1 MNMMKNVAE
10 QTGTR
15 HAHANGHT
23 HGPWYRDYGGGYGR
37 GHVYAD
43 AFPKNCIG
51 GREAMAVAHF
61 PGLTDANGLTKEAF
75 DMMEANAQLMTA
87 APEMFAALEHI
98 LADLEMK
105 HPDLRLP
112 APVESRIRAAIAK
125 ATDRVED

>member
-1 MNMMKNVAE
+1 MNMMKFVAE
-10 QTGTR
+10 PTGTH

-37 GHVYAD
+37 GHIYAD

-51 GREAMAVAHF
+51 GREAFAVAHL
-61 PGLTDANGLTKEAF
+61 PGLLDRDGLTKEAF
-75 DMMEANAQLMTA
+75 DMMEANAQLMVT

-98 LADLEMK
+98 ITDLEMK

-112 APVESRIRAAIAK
+112 GPIEARIRAVIAK
-125 ATDRVED
+125 ATDRSVD

>member
-1 MNMMKNVAE
+1 V
-10 QTGTR
+10 R
-15 HAHANGHT
+15 
-23 HGPWYRDYGGGYGR
+23 RSRR
-37 GHVYAD
+37 GKMFRTVSATTPQRLQD
-43 AFPKNCIG
+43 I
-51 GREAMAVAHF
+51 
-61 PGLTDANGLTKEAF
+61 